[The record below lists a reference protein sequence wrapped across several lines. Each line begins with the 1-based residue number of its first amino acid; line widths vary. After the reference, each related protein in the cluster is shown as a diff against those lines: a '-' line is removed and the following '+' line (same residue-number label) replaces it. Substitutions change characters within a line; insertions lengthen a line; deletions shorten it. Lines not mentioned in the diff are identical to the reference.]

1 VALDADTLVIKDH
14 WQIPPDQRV
23 PDSDFGTTPT
33 LFDMNGEHYIGALNK
48 NGIYYVLN
56 RDALSAGSV
65 WEQSLSGNSEKVIGD
80 NVSPS
85 CYNNGVIYV
94 GSAGGTNNGQSYGG
108 SVNAFDAATGG
119 PLWSFETHGAMV
131 SPVTCT
137 SDLVVDN
144 QGKTVEVRDASN
156 GNVLFSYKTGAR
168 LFGAS
173 VILYVPSSNG
183 AIYAFRV
190 Q

>member
-1 VALDADTLVIKDH
+1 
-14 WQIPPDQRV
+14 
-23 PDSDFGTTPT
+23 
-33 LFDMNGEHYIGALNK
+33 
-48 NGIYYVLN
+48 
-56 RDALSAGSV
+56 
-65 WEQSLSGNSEKVIGD
+65 
-80 NVSPS
+80 
-85 CYNNGVIYV
+85 
-94 GSAGGTNNGQSYGG
+94 
-108 SVNAFDAATGG
+108 
-119 PLWSFETHGAMV
+119 MV

-173 VILYVPSSNG
+173 VISNGVLYVPSSNG

>member
-1 VALDADTLVIKDH
+1 
-14 WQIPPDQRV
+14 
-23 PDSDFGTTPT
+23 
-33 LFDMNGEHYIGALNK
+33 
-48 NGIYYVLN
+48 
-56 RDALSAGSV
+56 
-65 WEQSLSGNSEKVIGD
+65 
-80 NVSPS
+80 
-85 CYNNGVIYV
+85 
-94 GSAGGTNNGQSYGG
+94 
-108 SVNAFDAATGG
+108 
-119 PLWSFETHGAMV
+119 MV
-131 SPVTCT
+131 SPVTRT

-173 VILYVPSSNG
+173 VISNGVLYVPSSNG